1 MECYITYCIKGFLAF
16 SEDFELITQKL
27 FPKESIV
34 TALMEIENKKIVSQ
48 EKEIIEEVSK
58 DYDKIIIESN
68 KRISDYS
75 CLKSFDK
82 LEIKTPNAGGEYLR
96 SNLEKFVGDDYLEV
110 YQQLAIAKMKEASKS
125 EDKHLIQA
133 INSIDEIDE
142 SISKLIER
150 IREWYALYFPEM
162 DVIKNN
168 ETYVRLIAENKTKE
182 KIIEAKPDVFL
193 IDSDYDEEI
202 NQSDLD
208 IMNNYANS
216 IYELQKSRKSIEN
229 YIEDKMES
237 LAPNLKLLV
246 GASLGAKLISHAGGL
261 KRLATYPSSTVQIMG
276 AEKALFRHLKSG
288 DRPPKYGL
296 IYQHPQ
302 IRGAKWWNRGK
313 IARMLASKI
322 SLACRKD
329 IFTKDFDPNIYDE
342 FIEKAEQIEM
352 KVYLKDGQIATKNLT
367 PGISVYGEELIH
379 EKEEYR
385 IWNPRRSKLAAALL
399 NGLEN
404 LDISEDAKVLYLGAS
419 TGTTVSHIS
428 DIVTD
433 GRIYAVE
440 FSPTTAKKLVRL
452 ARQRTNIAPILGDA
466 TKPKNYLNI
475 TEKTDIVYC
484 DVAQPTQSQLFMK
497 NMNLIGKDDVIGAL
511 MIKAR
516 SIDVVQKPKKIFKE
530 EERKLREKGFKI
542 IEKVKL
548 EPYEKDH
555 IAFVVEK
562 NF

>member
-142 SISKLIER
+142 TISKLIER

-329 IFTKDFDPNIYDE
+329 IFTKDFDQNIYDE
-342 FIEKAEQIEM
+342 FIEKAEQIE
-352 KVYLKDGQIATKNLT
+352 KENPFPTKT
-367 PGISVYGEELIH
+367 TKKR
-379 EKEEYR
+379 KEEHSKSK
-385 IWNPRRSKLAAALL
+385 NKHPKSKKRR
-399 NGLEN
+399 
-404 LDISEDAKVLYLGAS
+404 
-419 TGTTVSHIS
+419 
-428 DIVTD
+428 
-433 GRIYAVE
+433 
-440 FSPTTAKKLVRL
+440 
-452 ARQRTNIAPILGDA
+452 
-466 TKPKNYLNI
+466 KN
-475 TEKTDIVYC
+475 K
-484 DVAQPTQSQLFMK
+484 
-497 NMNLIGKDDVIGAL
+497 
-511 MIKAR
+511 R
-516 SIDVVQKPKKIFKE
+516 
-530 EERKLREKGFKI
+530 RK
-542 IEKVKL
+542 
-548 EPYEKDH
+548 
-555 IAFVVEK
+555 
-562 NF
+562 

>member
-75 CLKSFDK
+75 GLKSFDK

-96 SNLEKFVGDDYLEV
+96 SNLEKFVGDDYLKV

-193 IDSDYDEEI
+193 IDPDYDEEI

-322 SLACRKD
+322 SLTCRKD

-342 FIEKAEQIEM
+342 FIEKAEQIE
-352 KVYLKDGQIATKNLT
+352 KENPFPTKT
-367 PGISVYGEELIH
+367 TKKR
-379 EKEEYR
+379 KEEHSKSK
-385 IWNPRRSKLAAALL
+385 NKHPKSKKRR
-399 NGLEN
+399 
-404 LDISEDAKVLYLGAS
+404 
-419 TGTTVSHIS
+419 
-428 DIVTD
+428 
-433 GRIYAVE
+433 
-440 FSPTTAKKLVRL
+440 
-452 ARQRTNIAPILGDA
+452 
-466 TKPKNYLNI
+466 KN
-475 TEKTDIVYC
+475 K
-484 DVAQPTQSQLFMK
+484 
-497 NMNLIGKDDVIGAL
+497 
-511 MIKAR
+511 R
-516 SIDVVQKPKKIFKE
+516 
-530 EERKLREKGFKI
+530 RK
-542 IEKVKL
+542 
-548 EPYEKDH
+548 
-555 IAFVVEK
+555 
-562 NF
+562 

>member
-302 IRGAKWWNRGK
+302 IRGSKWWNRGK

-329 IFTKDFDPNIYDE
+329 IFTKDFDSNIYDE
-342 FIEKAEQIEM
+342 FIEKAEQIE
-352 KVYLKDGQIATKNLT
+352 KENPFPTKT
-367 PGISVYGEELIH
+367 TKKR
-379 EKEEYR
+379 KEEHSKSK
-385 IWNPRRSKLAAALL
+385 NKHPKSKKRR
-399 NGLEN
+399 
-404 LDISEDAKVLYLGAS
+404 
-419 TGTTVSHIS
+419 
-428 DIVTD
+428 
-433 GRIYAVE
+433 
-440 FSPTTAKKLVRL
+440 
-452 ARQRTNIAPILGDA
+452 
-466 TKPKNYLNI
+466 KN
-475 TEKTDIVYC
+475 K
-484 DVAQPTQSQLFMK
+484 
-497 NMNLIGKDDVIGAL
+497 
-511 MIKAR
+511 R
-516 SIDVVQKPKKIFKE
+516 
-530 EERKLREKGFKI
+530 RK
-542 IEKVKL
+542 
-548 EPYEKDH
+548 
-555 IAFVVEK
+555 
-562 NF
+562 